1 MAMARYRR
9 ELTTQSLKLAGT
21 HDRCLGKGRQMRQGQ
36 SPKKR
41 VLSERQRDMRR
52 KSVPVSKCG

>member
-9 ELTTQSLKLAGT
+9 ELTTHSLKLAGT
-21 HDRCLGKGRQMRQGQ
+21 HDRCQGMGCWMRQRQ

-52 KSVPVSKCG
+52 KSVPVSKRG